1 MLVSVMKLPQLYLGL
16 LLHPSMVVTSSLKWA
31 KPHPSYHLFVTF
43 RIPHLGKLH
52 RGKVTKIFP
61 DKIFKKVKFVL
72 VKFCLVTKIF
82 PDENFPQWTF
92 P

>member
-1 MLVSVMKLPQLYLGL
+1 MLVSVIKLPQLYLGL

-31 KPHPSYHLFVTF
+31 KPHPSYHLFLTF

-61 DKIFKKVKFVL
+61 D
-72 VKFCLVTKIF
+72 
-82 PDENFPQWTF
+82 ENFPKWTF